1 MAIDEINAMGGVNG
15 KTLVPV
21 YEDYGGDP
29 AVAVE
34 KIKKLIMQDEVVA
47 TVGLYTSASRIACRP
62 VLEENDSLLFYP
74 TFYEG
79 EDPSPNIVYTGAAPN
94 QQGDLFVPWLVEN
107 VGNKFFLL
115 GTDTVYMSLIN
126 KQCTEALTALGG
138 EVVAEEYVPSG
149 HDDFSTIIAKIN
161 DTKPN
166 VIYANLNGDSAVAF
180 YKQYKSYGL
189 DPAQMP
195 IASFVSDENT
205 FKALG
210 AETAAGHYMSINY
223 MNTIDTSKNKAF
235 VEKYRELYGDSE
247 LQSVAEAAY
256 KSVYLLAYALDRIG
270 DGEYTAENIRA
281 ALAGAEI
288 DAPGGVVRVDPDNFH
303 VYLKA
308 RIGKVNDA
316 GKVEVV
322 YESEDLIKPEP

>member
-1 MAIDEINAMGGVNG
+1 
-15 KTLVPV
+15 
-21 YEDYGGDP
+21 
-29 AVAVE
+29 
-34 KIKKLIMQDEVVA
+34 MQDKVVA
-47 TVGLYTSASRIACRP
+47 TVGLYTSASRIASRP
-62 VLEENDSLLFYP
+62 VLEENDGLLFYP

-79 EDPSPNIVYTGAAPN
+79 EDPSPNIIYTGAAPN

-107 VGNKFFLL
+107 VGDKFFLL

-210 AETAAGHYMSINY
+210 AEASAGHYMSINY
-223 MNTIDTSKNKAF
+223 MNTIDTPANKAF
-235 VEKYRELYGDSE
+235 VERYRELYGDSE

-270 DGEYTAENIRA
+270 DGEYTAENIKA
-281 ALAGAEI
+281 ALADAEI
-288 DAPGGVVRVDPDNFH
+288 EAPGGTVRVDPDNFH

-308 RIGKVNDA
+308 RIGKVNGE

-322 YESEDLIKPEP
+322 YESEELLKPEP